1 MHYLLDL
8 IHELC
13 DCIANVLH
21 KTIPVASQQKD
32 VLERTKNGLGE
43 LVVKSRTIPRK
54 RKLLVQHW
62 GGISKVILDTVINAI
77 GSLRLFR

>member
-1 MHYLLDL
+1 MQYLLDL
-8 IHELC
+8 IHVLC

-21 KTIPVASQQKD
+21 KTIPVASQQK
-32 VLERTKNGLGE
+32 E
-43 LVVKSRTIPRK
+43 LVVKSRTIARK

-62 GGISKVILDTVINAI
+62 GGISKVILGTVINAI